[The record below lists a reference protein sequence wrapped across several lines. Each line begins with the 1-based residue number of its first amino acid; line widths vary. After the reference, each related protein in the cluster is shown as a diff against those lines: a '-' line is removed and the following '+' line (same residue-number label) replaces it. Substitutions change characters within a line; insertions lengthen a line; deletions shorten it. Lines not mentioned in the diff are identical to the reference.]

1 MALRAKKEKY
11 DREHD
16 AELIKW
22 KAANRLLHANVTDM
36 KEIPV
41 KQWRAEYAGL
51 AAEVNDLSASLS
63 APKAELAEMDKIRKM
78 IDRVLKEQAH
88 EQEIAEQKDK
98 KPEQNI

>member
-1 MALRAKKEKY
+1 MEGS
-11 DREHD
+11 EPF
-16 AELIKW
+16 
-22 KAANRLLHANVTDM
+22 LHANVTDM
-36 KEIPV
+36 KAIPV
-41 KQWRAEYAGL
+41 KQWKAEYAGL

-63 APKAELAEMDKIRKM
+63 APKAELHEMDKIRKM